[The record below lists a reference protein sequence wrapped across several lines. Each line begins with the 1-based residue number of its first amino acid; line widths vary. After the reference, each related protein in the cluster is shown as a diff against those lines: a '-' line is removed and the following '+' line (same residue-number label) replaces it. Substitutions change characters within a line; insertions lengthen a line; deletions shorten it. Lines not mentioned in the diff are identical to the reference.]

1 MSSFTV
7 YLTLAQINL
16 SKVREFTKLRST
28 CYDVLYIQH
37 IQHIIFYTEVPK
49 QNYREINQEK
59 DKMPQ
64 QANLWF
70 LGSYSGPNLAKSL
83 AILIKDC

>member
-1 MSSFTV
+1 MSSFPV

-16 SKVREFTKLRST
+16 SKVIDFSKLRST
-28 CYDVLYIQH
+28 CYDVLYIQR
-37 IQHIIFYTEVPK
+37 IIFYTEVPK
-49 QNYREINQEK
+49 QNYRETNQEK

-64 QANLWF
+64 QTNLWF